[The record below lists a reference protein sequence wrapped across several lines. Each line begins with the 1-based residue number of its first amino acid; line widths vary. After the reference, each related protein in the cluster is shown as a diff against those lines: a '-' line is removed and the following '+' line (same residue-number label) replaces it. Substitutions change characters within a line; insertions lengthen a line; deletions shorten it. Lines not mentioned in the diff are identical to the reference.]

1 MSDIDRDFLQRLA
14 RVRAP
19 GCPSTADLGAYLDRT
34 RDAEFNA
41 NVEQHLR
48 ACPACT
54 NALVDLRELQ
64 QLEREGEPAPQEL
77 VASLREIR
85 RAHGVRAA
93 DAARE
98 RNAAAARQRS
108 AALDRETAAQPAQ
121 PWWQSLFDWLAEPR
135 FAGAALAAGFVAVL
149 VVALLRTTPEGL
161 IPRGTIDPERLA
173 AARAS
178 LVSVSAGGRAVMGVA
193 LGEDA
198 VLVLDSALRGASEV
212 ELAAGG
218 TATVA
223 YRDRV
228 ADLALLRIANA
239 PATLSLA
246 GRLDVVAGLPVVA
259 LDLAAAAP
267 IRGTVSSVGPARWQG
282 DDGVAHEAT
291 LVEARLDAQPSAP
304 GTPLLTATFELAG
317 LYAFGNGEASYAI
330 AADTIRAFVAAA
342 PPD

>member
-19 GCPSTADLGAYLDRT
+19 GCPSTAELGAYLDRT

-41 NVEQHLR
+41 NLEQHLR

-54 NALVDLRELQ
+54 NELVDLRELQ
-64 QLEREGEPAPQEL
+64 QLEREGEPAPREL
-77 VASLREIR
+77 VANLREIR
-85 RAHGVRAA
+85 RAHGARAA
-93 DAARE
+93 AVARE
-98 RNAAAARQRS
+98 RSAAAARQRGS
-108 AALDRETAAQPAQ
+108 AVDREHAQ
-121 PWWQSLFDWLAEPR
+121 PWRQSLFEWLAQPR

-161 IPRGTIDPERLA
+161 IPRGAVDPARLA
-173 AARAS
+173 AARAA
-178 LVSVSAGGRAVMGVA
+178 LVALNAGGRAATGIA
-193 LGEDA
+193 LGEGS
-198 VLVLDSALRGASEV
+198 VLVLDSALGGAAEV

-218 TATVA
+218 TAAVA
-223 YRDRV
+223 YRDKL

-239 PATLSLA
+239 RAALPLA
-246 GRLDVVAGLPVVA
+246 GRLDVVAGLEVIAVDA
-259 LDLAAAAP
+259 TAGAP
-267 IRGTVSSVGPARWQG
+267 IRGTISSVGPARWQG

-304 GTPLLTATFELAG
+304 GTPLLTATLELAG
-317 LYAFGNGEASYAI
+317 VYAFSNGDASYAI

-342 PPD
+342 PPN